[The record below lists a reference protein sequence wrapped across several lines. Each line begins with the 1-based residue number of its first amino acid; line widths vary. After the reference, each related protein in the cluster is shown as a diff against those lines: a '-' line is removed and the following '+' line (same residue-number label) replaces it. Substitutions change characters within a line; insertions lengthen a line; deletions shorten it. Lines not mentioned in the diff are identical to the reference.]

1 MPHKYCYCVTT
12 YTRASLRYRLP
23 MAWRQAKRCPCIM
36 PLAVVLTQDANELAK
51 RWLAWLTK
59 PTPAAH
65 PHCWLRISSLPAV
78 VLTKDDKELA
88 RLTDEAYFGERAL
101 INAEPRAASAT
112 GALCA

>member
-1 MPHKYCYCVTT
+1 
-12 YTRASLRYRLP
+12 
-23 MAWRQAKRCPCIM
+23 M

-51 RWLAWLTK
+51 SWLAWLTK
-59 PTPAAH
+59 PAAAAH